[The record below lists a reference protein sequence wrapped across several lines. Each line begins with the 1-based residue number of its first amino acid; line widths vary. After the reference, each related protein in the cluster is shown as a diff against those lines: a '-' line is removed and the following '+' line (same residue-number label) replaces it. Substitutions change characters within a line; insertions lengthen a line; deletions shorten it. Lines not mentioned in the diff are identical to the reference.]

1 MQQII
6 SSTKHDC
13 WLNTFRSEVSVPFFE
28 SRSAAALVIP
38 RAVANGATN
47 GARPPIWNLCPP
59 ISRLTP
65 WLLHTSNT
73 VFLKRGPPSGFWP
86 PCCCILATGLVIP
99 YTSRPPVFHCC
110 PDTKK
115 FCGKVINRLFVVRKL
130 GMVVCEVKFW
140 NITYFQIIITR
151 TKGWR
156 PESKDTKSYE

>member
-1 MQQII
+1 MIADWILFAQKFPFLFLSPDRLQP
-6 SSTKHDC
+6 
-13 WLNTFRSEVSVPFFE
+13 WLYPGPSPTGQPMVP
-28 SRSAAALVIP
+28 
-38 RAVANGATN
+38 G
-47 GARPPIWNLCPP
+47 PPIWNLCPP